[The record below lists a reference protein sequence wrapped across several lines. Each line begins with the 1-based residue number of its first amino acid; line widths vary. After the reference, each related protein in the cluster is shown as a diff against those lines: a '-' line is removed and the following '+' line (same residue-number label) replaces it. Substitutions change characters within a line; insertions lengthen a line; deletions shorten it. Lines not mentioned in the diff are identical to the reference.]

1 MSNGHDDVS
10 QLFKDGVVLGVA
22 MRLVSIDTYEVL
34 LEALSMIQLE
44 SEESK
49 DFIDGMIEGTR
60 DAS

>member
-1 MSNGHDDVS
+1 MNSGHDNVS
-10 QLFKDGVVLGVA
+10 QLFKDGVVFGVA

-34 LEALSMIQLE
+34 LEALSMIQLN